1 MAISKVVYDGNT
13 LIDLTSDSVN
23 ASNLSKGTTAHNA
36 AGEQIVGTFEQAQSD
51 WNQNDET
58 AVDYVKNRPFY
69 TKNPVETVL
78 VEERTLSFTEADPGA
93 GVYTSDFEGAYSFIA
108 GKTYTVYWDGNAYEL
123 AWKIVEGETLCLGN
137 LSIAFGGTDTG
148 EPFFVMTDNSR
159 MMVYTVDAS
168 ASHTFSISKVLQEI
182 VKIDTKYLPF
192 MPKPDGESYL
202 TFKSQNS
209 FKIGAHENTKS
220 WDGTL
225 EYFSSDNTWTVWD
238 GTSHLSAVTN
248 GAEYVLYLR
257 GTGNTVITGGQN
269 PFKFLGSDI
278 ACIGNIETLLDYV
291 TVKAGEH
298 PTMANGCYAFMFL
311 GWTGLTQAPELP
323 ATTLTQSCYGYMFYD
338 CASLT
343 QAPELPAT
351 TMASYCY
358 SEMFSYC
365 TSLKQAPKISAT
377 TVADYCFY
385 YMFSHCESLA
395 RAPELPATT
404 MASYCY
410 QGMFSS
416 CTSLTQAPELPATTI
431 ARSCYQ
437 SMFNDCTSLTQ
448 IPELPATTIVV
459 QCYDHMFNG
468 CASLKLSE
476 TKTEEYTQE
485 YRIPS
490 SGDGATS
497 SDALNR
503 MFYLTGGTFTGTP
516 KINTTYYLSSDN
528 MIARG
533 TEIATLNGYVKNMID
548 TAVEIPETLPNP
560 NAITFTGAVTGSY
573 NGSSPL
579 SVNIPTVPTKTSQLA
594 NDSGFLTSHQNISG
608 KQDKATLEADVAAK
622 GFTKNTGT
630 YSKPAGGIPKA
641 DLAAAV
647 QTSLDKANSALQ
659 SVPSTYR
666 TAAAQDAID
675 SGKVDKV
682 AGYVRTEAET
692 VARIVNQHQSN
703 DSIVFPF
710 LSDAHCGYYTDME
723 NAATTLAG
731 QLLNQIGKRVP
742 YDFIVHGG
750 DYSTGAWNTTKLNSF
765 EQIED
770 YTELTS
776 EADKGVLSLW
786 CAGNHDD
793 APCMATEGRVSQQ
806 ETFALIGRK
815 SRISGAV
822 CPNGCNYGYLDLENR
837 KLRVIYLDT
846 DDKRNWGTVL
856 ISSSSS
862 VPEYLNAQNVGGEQ
876 LRWLANTGLDFTD
889 KSNPAEWNIVVVSHA
904 ALNIVGTNTDAVSGT
919 VHAHSTENAAKI
931 LNAYRTG
938 KSGSI
943 THNGVTVNYNF
954 TTVESKATVICAV
967 HGHNH
972 KFSSETLTG
981 GILSIGCPNVMN
993 GRERA
998 SDDGNTYSKTAGTAN
1013 GTSFCILTID
1023 MENHKIYADCV
1034 GAGYDREFTY
1044 TTEVA
1049 SYTNQI
1055 PISTDTDGSVYGYK
1069 AGYRLTSSGASDV
1082 MSGSYLTGFIPIAV
1096 GDTVYMKNVTFKYGA
1111 NSGLTSANQRVSFY
1125 NASKT
1130 HVVQINA
1137 MGLAGNANGVKGD
1150 DNIWTQ
1156 FTLKS
1161 KVNNINCSGVAY
1173 FRINAAYIGDDSIIT
1188 VNEPI
1193 G

>member
-1 MAISKVVYDGNT
+1 M
-13 LIDLTSDSVN
+13 
-23 ASNLSKGTTAHNA
+23 
-36 AGEQIVGTFEQAQSD
+36 F
-51 WNQNDET
+51 
-58 AVDYVKNRPFY
+58 
-69 TKNPVETVL
+69 
-78 VEERTLSFTEADPGA
+78 
-93 GVYTSDFEGAYSFIA
+93 
-108 GKTYTVYWDGNAYEL
+108 
-123 AWKIVEGETLCLGN
+123 
-137 LSIAFGGTDTG
+137 
-148 EPFFVMTDNSR
+148 
-159 MMVYTVDAS
+159 
-168 ASHTFSISKVLQEI
+168 
-182 VKIDTKYLPF
+182 
-192 MPKPDGESYL
+192 
-202 TFKSQNS
+202 
-209 FKIGAHENTKS
+209 
-220 WDGTL
+220 
-225 EYFSSDNTWTVWD
+225 
-238 GTSHLSAVTN
+238 
-248 GAEYVLYLR
+248 
-257 GTGNTVITGGQN
+257 
-269 PFKFLGSDI
+269 
-278 ACIGNIETLLDYV
+278 
-291 TVKAGEH
+291 
-298 PTMANGCYAFMFL
+298 ANCKRL
-311 GWTGLTQAPELP
+311 KQAPKLP
-323 ATTLTQSCYGYMFYD
+323 ATTLAVT
-338 CASLT
+338 
-343 QAPELPAT
+343 
-351 TMASYCY
+351 CY
-358 SEMFSYC
+358 SNMFDGC
-365 TSLKQAPKISAT
+365 T
-377 TVADYCFY
+377 
-385 YMFSHCESLA
+385 
-395 RAPELPATT
+395 
-404 MASYCY
+404 
-410 QGMFSS
+410 
-416 CTSLTQAPELPATTI
+416 
-431 ARSCYQ
+431 
-437 SMFNDCTSLTQ
+437 
-448 IPELPATTIVV
+448 
-459 QCYDHMFNG
+459 
-468 CASLKLSE
+468 SLKLSE
-476 TKTEEYTQE
+476 TKTEEYIQE

-490 SGDGATS
+490 SGDGTTS
-497 SDALNR
+497 SDALIR
-503 MFYLTGGTFTGTP
+503 MFNSTGGTFAGTP

-528 MIARG
+528 MIVRG
-533 TEIATLNGYVKNMID
+533 TEIATLNGYVQNMID
-548 TAVEIPETLPNP
+548 TAVEIPSTLPNP
-560 NAITFTGAVTGSY
+560 NAITFTGAVTGIY
-573 NGSSPL
+573 DGSTPM
-579 SVNIPTVPTKTSQLA
+579 SVNIPTVPTKTSQLT
-594 NDSGFLTSHQNISG
+594 NDSGFLTSHQDISG
-608 KQDKATLEADVAAK
+608 KQDKSTLEADVAAK

-630 YSKPAGGIPKA
+630 YSKPAGGIPKG
-641 DLAAAV
+641 DLAAEV
-647 QTSLDKANSALQ
+647 QTSLGKADTALQ
-659 SVPSTYR
+659 KHQSLAAYR
-666 TAAAQDAID
+666 TAAAQDVID
-675 SGKVDKV
+675 NGKVDKV
-682 AGYVRTEAET
+682 TGKGLSSNDYTDAAKAKVDALALVATSGSYNDLTDKPIIPTIPEYVRTEAET

-710 LSDAHCGYYTDME
+710 LTDAHCGYYTDTG
-723 NAATTLAG
+723 NAAATLAG
-731 QLLNQIGKRVP
+731 QLLNQIGKRTP

-750 DYSTGAWNTTKLNSF
+750 DYSTGAWNTTKLDSF
-765 EQIED
+765 EHIED

-776 EADKGVLSLW
+776 EANKGVPSLW

-793 APCMATEGRVSQQ
+793 AAYQATANRVSQK
-806 ETFALIGRK
+806 ELFGLVGRK
-815 SRISGAV
+815 NRISEAV

-876 LRWLANTGLDFTD
+876 LRWLANVGLDFTG

-904 ALNIVGTNTDAVSGT
+904 ALNISGTNTDAVSGT

-1023 MENHKIYADCV
+1023 RENHKIYADCV
-1034 GAGYDREFTY
+1034 GVGYDREFTY

-1049 SYTNQI
+1049 AYTNQI
-1055 PISTDTDGSVYGYK
+1055 PISTDTDGSVYGYRS
-1069 AGYRLTSSGASDV
+1069 GYRLNSSGAADK

-1161 KVNNINCSGVAY
+1161 TVNNINCSGVAY